1 MTLKEALEEV
11 IAHPRKRALKWGDTL
26 LYFDDT
32 WDPTGLLTNTPGGG
46 GFGFGYMVF
55 SVYDATT
62 DKHVVVDV
70 DFESFLK
77 IAKERYP
84 TNG

>member
-1 MTLKEALEEV
+1 MTLKEALEDV
-11 IAHPRKRALKWGDTL
+11 IGHPRKRALKWHDTL

-32 WDPTGLLTNTPGGG
+32 WDTQGLITTMPGGS
-46 GFGFGYMVF
+46 GFGFGYTVF
-55 SVYDATT
+55 SVYDVTADT
-62 DKHVVVDV
+62 HVVMDV

-77 IAKERYP
+77 TAKERYP